1 MKNMNNEN
9 EKLNAPTNEEI
20 ATYAYY
26 LWESDGRQIGH
37 DVDYWLQAKAHL
49 IADRQFQAG
58 ARSRAQINTR
68 QAEEISINDGLPAE
82 KVARKRKPESRPM
95 ASRQSA
101 LV

>member
-1 MKNMNNEN
+1 MNNEN
-9 EKLNAPTNEEI
+9 NGLSAPTNEEI

-26 LWESDGRQIGH
+26 LWESDGRQSGH

-58 ARSRAQINTR
+58 ARSRSQINTR
-68 QAEEISINDGLPAE
+68 QAEKVSVNDALPAE
-82 KVARKRKPESRPM
+82 KVARRRKPEGRPM
-95 ASRQSA
+95 ASRESA